1 MTMRQRP
8 PGSTILAAIAHIV
21 PRAYRDDWSAEWN
34 AEIANAWSRRSANDA
49 SLATQLRI
57 RCLGAA
63 LDALW
68 LRRHYTITSRRT
80 SMLGHDIRFA
90 ARSLARKPGFTA
102 IVVGTLALCIGANT
116 AIFSVVN
123 SVLLHGLPYRDLD
136 RLVSIWSN
144 DTQSKRDRNSVSIG
158 DFRDMQTRAK
168 TVSQLA
174 AYFPSWNLTYTA
186 PDVAE
191 RIDVGAV
198 SWNFFSVLGVG
209 PERGRAFLEAD
220 DQAGAPKTLILSHE
234 FWMRRFNGDP
244 AIVGKTV
251 ALDGEPHTVIGIMGA
266 NFPFPDAKVDVIAP
280 FTTLATYWNRREVHI
295 VFLLGK
301 LAPGA
306 TADAAQREF
315 SAIAAQIESEHPKE
329 NRGFGATVLP
339 LRIALLGDVRTPII
353 VLFAAVCAVL
363 LVGCANVANLMLA
376 RGSSRRQE
384 LAVRA
389 ALGAEPR
396 AIVSQLLTE
405 SALIAVVAGVIGV
418 VIAVVATSAMARLI
432 PPTIARIAAIHVS
445 GTVLVFTLGVSI
457 AASLLCGLAPALR
470 GARTSSQESL
480 KDSAR
485 GNRTQS
491 RRRLQSALVVA
502 ELSLSLVL
510 AVSAGLL
517 INSFARLSS
526 MNPGFRTDH
535 IVKMKLALPGARY
548 RGAVPRGQFYGK
560 LLPMLQTIPGVQSV
574 GAVTRFPLLDP
585 NITTSVARAGIDP
598 TAEHLPDFDYRIAG
612 GDYFATMG
620 IPVVSG
626 RVFTWNERSDSGAT
640 PVAVINRAG
649 ATLLFGDRNAIGER
663 ITLGASSPPIEVVGV
678 VGDIHGASMREAPR
692 PQVYLSAQQSPPS
705 GVSIV
710 IRYRGDEGP
719 VLAAARRALAS
730 VDPTMPFFAVQ
741 TIDEV
746 MSTATRSDRFTTVLL
761 STFSLLALL
770 LAAVGTYGVIAFGV
784 NERTREIG
792 VRIALG
798 ADKSGVLSMVLREG
812 VVLMA
817 IALPIAMLGV
827 WFASRGIGGLLYGVS
842 PVDPLTLAIAV
853 GTLFAAT
860 LLACYI
866 PARRAASVD
875 PLIAI
880 RGVE

>member
-1 MTMRQRP
+1 MLA
-8 PGSTILAAIAHIV
+8 TIALLV
-21 PRAYRDDWSAEWN
+21 PRSHRDDWSAEWN
-34 AEIANAWSRRSANDA
+34 AEIANAWAQRSGNDA
-49 SLATQLRI
+49 AIATQLRI

-68 LRRHYTITSRRT
+68 LRRHYTITPRRT
-80 SMLGHDIRFA
+80 SMLGHDIRYA
-90 ARSLARKPGFTA
+90 ARSLARKPAFTA
-102 IVVGTLALCIGANT
+102 VVIGTLALCIGANT

-123 SVLLHGLPYRDLD
+123 SVLLNGLPYRDLD

-158 DFRDMQTRAK
+158 DYRDMQTRTK

-174 AYFPSWNLTYTA
+174 AYFPNWNLTYTA

-198 SWNFFSVLGVG
+198 SWNFFSVLGVA
-209 PERGRAFLEAD
+209 PERGRAFVKAD
-220 DQAGAPKTLILSHE
+220 DQAGAPKTVILSHE
-234 FWMRRFNGDP
+234 FWMRRFNGD
-244 AIVGKTV
+244 ASIIGKPV
-251 ALDGEPHTVIGIMGA
+251 VLDGEPHTVIGIMRA
-266 NFPFPDAKVDVIAP
+266 DFPFPDAKVDVIAP
-280 FTTLATYWNRREVHI
+280 FTTLASYWNRREVHI

-301 LAPGA
+301 LAAGA
-306 TADAAQREF
+306 TAESAQREF
-315 SAIAAQIESEHPKE
+315 SSIATQLEAEHPKE

-339 LRIALLGDVRTPII
+339 LRTALLGDVRTPII

-363 LVGCANVANLMLA
+363 LIGCANVANLMLA

-396 AIVSQLLTE
+396 AIVAQLLTE

-418 VIAVVATSAMARLI
+418 GIAIVATNAMARLI
-432 PPTIARIAAIHVS
+432 PPTIARIASVHVN
-445 GTVLVFTLGVSI
+445 GTVLVFTLLVSI
-457 AASLLCGLAPALR
+457 AASVLCGLAPALR
-470 GARTSSQESL
+470 GAKASSHDSL

-517 INSFARLSS
+517 INSFARLSTTS
-526 MNPGFRTDH
+526 PGFRTDH
-535 IVKMKLALPGARY
+535 VVKMKLALPGSRY
-548 RGAVPRGQFYGK
+548 RGAAPRVQFYDK
-560 LLPMLQTIPGVQSV
+560 LLPTLQAIPGVQSV
-574 GAVTRFPLLDP
+574 GAVSRFPMIDA
-585 NITTSVARAGIDP
+585 NITTKVARVGVDP
-598 TAEHLPDFDYRIAG
+598 AVDRLPDFDYRVAG
-612 GDYFATMG
+612 GDYFGTMG
-620 IPVVSG
+620 IPLIRG
-626 RVFTWNERSDSGAT
+626 RVFTQQERTDSGAT
-640 PVAVINRAG
+640 PVAVLNRAG
-649 ATLLFGDRNAIGER
+649 ATLLFGDRNPIGER
-663 ITLGASSPPIEVVGV
+663 VTLGANSPPIDIVGV
-678 VGDIHGASMREAPR
+678 VGDIYGASMREAPR
-692 PQVYLSAQQSPPS
+692 PQVYLSAQQTGPS
-705 GVSIV
+705 GMTVV
-710 IRYRGDEGP
+710 LRYRGNEGP
-719 VLAAARRALAS
+719 VVAAARRALAS
-730 VDPTMPFFAVQ
+730 VDPTTPFFAVQ
-741 TIDEV
+741 TIDDV
-746 MSTATRSDRFTTVLL
+746 LSSATRSDRFTTVLL
-761 STFSLLALL
+761 SSFSLLALL

-784 NERTREIG
+784 SERTREIG

-798 ADKSGVLSMVLREG
+798 ADKSGVLTMVLREG

-827 WFASRGIGGLLYGVS
+827 WFAARGIGGLLYGVS
-842 PVDPLTLAIAV
+842 PVDPLTLSGAV
-853 GTLFAAT
+853 ATLFVAT

-875 PLIAI
+875 PLTAI